1 MTTQEKSIIS
11 FDTSYSADSTEFCPF
26 KNNSKYLACGT
37 YQLTEEKN
45 ENNARIRKGKLY
57 LFDINSDQLKE
68 EQQQPLIPKQVIETP
83 AILDMKWC
91 HTLIDNSQV
100 LGVADSI
107 GGLTLYALLENDT
120 DSQFV
125 KKQHIQVSEDNSNL
139 CLSLDWSTRRQYYN
153 NDDQNKT
160 SDLSVQCIISHSN
173 GDLSLLTK
181 NETDFMKTSW
191 HAHDLEAWIAAFDY
205 WDMNIIYSGADDML
219 FRGWDQ
225 RMGFDTPTFTNRR
238 HEMGVTTMQSNPHQ
252 EHVLATGS
260 YDEHVYLWD
269 TRSLRLPVSK
279 IRTDGGGIWRLKWH
293 PTHPTTLL
301 SASMHAGAFVIDTI
315 ENKVVSSFLDHESM
329 AYGADWSF
337 HSGDDIIASC
347 SFYDHILHLWK
358 PTNAS
363 L

>member
-1 MTTQEKSIIS
+1 MSIQEQSITS
-11 FDTSYSADSTEFCPF
+11 FDTGYSADSTEFCPF
-26 KNNSKYLACGT
+26 TTHNQYLACGT

-57 LFDINSDQLKE
+57 LFDINTDQLKE
-68 EQQQPLIPKQVIETP
+68 EQQQPLTPKQVIDTP

-91 HTLIDNSQV
+91 HTLIDNEKV

-107 GGLTLYALLENDT
+107 DKLI
-120 DSQFV
+120 
-125 KKQHIQVSEDNSNL
+125 KKQHIQVSEDDSVL
-139 CLSLDWSTRRQYYN
+139 CLSLDWSTRRYN
-153 NDDQNKT
+153 HHNVSEDNNNNN
-160 SDLSVQCIISHSN
+160 VQCIISHSN
-173 GDLSLLTK
+173 GDLSLLSK
-181 NETDFMKTSW
+181 DETNFTTTSW

-205 WDMNIIYSGADDML
+205 WDVNKIYSGADDML
-219 FRGWDQ
+219 FRGWDI
-225 RMGFDTPTFTNRR
+225 RIGFDTPIFTNRR
-238 HEMGVTTMQSNPHQ
+238 HDMGVTTMQSNPHR

-279 IRTDGGGIWRLKWH
+279 IRTEGGGIWRLKWH
-293 PTHPTTLL
+293 PSHPTILL
-301 SASMHAGAFVIDTI
+301 SASMHAGAFVIDTM
-315 ENKVVSSFLDHESM
+315 ENNIVSSFLDHQSM

-337 HSGDDIIASC
+337 QSDIIASC

-358 PTNAS
+358 STNAP